1 MVCVATF
8 MIVLANFSL
17 ALYTVSVD
25 GVEVGGVLQRK
36 IQWVMDIRC
45 VSERCSVEERCE

>member
-25 GVEVGGVLQRK
+25 GMEVGGVLQRK
-36 IQWVMDIRC
+36 IPGRILLG
-45 VSERCSVEERCE
+45 VSPHSGYV